1 MAYQETFLEVVES
14 IHRDHSSAVEVFRG
28 EGRRARGQKSPT
40 YLARLSEA
48 VKLVADVFSGKK
60 PVYLLQEAMTRA
72 DFPILFGDV
81 VDRMLLASYREMP
94 ATYRNYI
101 SVGSVRDFRTVKA
114 LTVDG
119 GESTLEQV
127 GEQAEYPEASLAD
140 GKYEYAVKKY
150 GRRMPFSWES
160 IINDDL
166 DALRDIPARFG
177 RAARRTEAKFATQL
191 LFDASGPKAAFFKTA
206 NKNVVTGNPALSIAA
221 LQTAF
226 QVLASQVDADG
237 EPILIEGVE
246 LVVPPALQVTAENI
260 LGATQL
266 ELTEAGGSNNQKLIT
281 RNWMQNRVR
290 LSVDPYIPIIA
301 KTANGNT
308 SWGLFASPNT
318 GRPLAKMAFLR
329 GHEEPEVFMKAPN
342 AQRVGGGQDAMNGDF
357 DTDSIEY
364 KVRHVLGGTLMDPK
378 AGVASNG
385 SGS

>member
-1 MAYQETFLEVVES
+1 MAYKDTFLEVVES
-14 IHRDHSSAVEVFRG
+14 VHRDHSTAVEVFRG
-28 EGRRARGQKSPT
+28 EGRRARGQKSPQ
-40 YLARLSEA
+40 YLAKLAEA

-60 PVYLLQEAMTRA
+60 PVYLLQEAMTTS

-81 VDRMLLASYREMP
+81 IDRMLLASYREMP

-101 SVGSVRDFRTVKA
+101 KVASVRDFRTVKR

-119 GESTLEQV
+119 GESTLEAV
-127 GEQAEYPEASLAD
+127 GEQAPYPEASLAD

-150 GRRMPFSWES
+150 GRRMPFSWEA
-160 IINDDL
+160 IVNDDL

-177 RAARRTEAKFATQL
+177 RAARRTEAKFATSL
-191 LFDASGPKAAFFKTA
+191 LFDANGPKAAFFKA
-206 NKNVVTGNPALSIAA
+206 GNKNLVTGNPVLSIAGLQAAFTA
-221 LQTAF
+221 LA
-226 QVLASQVDADG
+226 AQVDADG

-246 LVVPPALQVTAENI
+246 LVVPPALQITAENI
-260 LGATQL
+260 LNSLQI
-266 ELTEAGGSNNQKLIT
+266 EVTEAGGTAAQKLIAT
-281 RNWMQNRVR
+281 NWMKNRVR
-290 LSVDPYIPIIA
+290 LNVDPYIPIVA

-308 SWGLFASPNT
+308 SWGLFANPTT
-318 GRPLAKMAFLR
+318 GRPIAEMAFLR

-364 KVRHVLGGTLMDPK
+364 KVRHVLGGTVMDPK

-385 SGS
+385 SGA